1 MDKWTERRWEGREG
15 GRKGNEMTFEPVKSG
30 SNMASYWADQEGHY
44 SIFRRLI
51 WEHWRWMVLIY
62 GAQTFKWTT
71 GRAAPPRVFCLTGT
85 VVEMSTCYQFFLLIR
100 QRHFSFF

>member
-1 MDKWTERRWEGREG
+1 
-15 GRKGNEMTFEPVKSG
+15 MTFEPVKSG

-51 WEHWRWMVLIY
+51 WEHSRWMVLIY

-85 VVEMSTCYQFFLLIR
+85 VVEMLPVFSFNTTKRNFLFFFLKRTTYELL
-100 QRHFSFF
+100 

>member
-1 MDKWTERRWEGREG
+1 MDEWMERGWQKREG

-30 SNMASYWADQEGHY
+30 SNMASYRADQEEHY

-51 WEHWRWMVLIY
+51 WERLRWMVLIY

-71 GRAAPPRVFCLTGT
+71 GPAASPRILCLTGT
-85 VVEMSTCYQFFLLIR
+85 VVEMSNRY
-100 QRHFSFF
+100 